1 MLPYQVGAET
11 QEIFNTLANTGEDY
25 NTAKTKLD
33 KYFSPKKNVTYKIF
47 QFWQAT
53 QQASESVEQF
63 VTRLCKLAANCEF
76 LNVNKKITSVIVQH
90 CLSTEMPT
98 TACSLRKRVNT

>member
-25 NTAKTKLD
+25 NTAKTKLE

-47 QFWQAT
+47 QF
-53 QQASESVEQF
+53 
-63 VTRLCKLAANCEF
+63 
-76 LNVNKKITSVIVQH
+76 
-90 CLSTEMPT
+90 
-98 TACSLRKRVNT
+98 